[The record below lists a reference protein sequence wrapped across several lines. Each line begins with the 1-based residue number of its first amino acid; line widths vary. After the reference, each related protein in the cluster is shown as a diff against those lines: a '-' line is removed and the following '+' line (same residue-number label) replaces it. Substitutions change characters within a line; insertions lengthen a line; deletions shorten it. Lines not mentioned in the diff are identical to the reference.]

1 MCKPILRS
9 IPSGG
14 LNHIPVKT
22 TIKSDHFVMYSC
34 RVLLSLWVW
43 LGACTPTEMAHGRG
57 LVIPSTAAE
66 MDLSLARGI
75 VEQAQ
80 AESARLNGARM
91 DNPARNSY
99 WAGRKGWVSPPP
111 LLEITPEM
119 SRAATVVA
127 NAEGA
132 LTPGIGNATVATSVR
147 KRAGGFWMETLAR
160 KGTVPWGDDPNYKVR
175 KQVAI
180 DLTMI

>member
-1 MCKPILRS
+1 
-9 IPSGG
+9 
-14 LNHIPVKT
+14 
-22 TIKSDHFVMYSC
+22 MYSC
-34 RVLLSLWVW
+34 RVLLSLWIW
-43 LGACTPTEMAHGRG
+43 LGACTFTEMEQGRG
-57 LVIPSTAAE
+57 LVTPSTAAD

-75 VEQAQ
+75 VERAQ

-91 DNPARNSY
+91 DNPSRNSY

-111 LLEITPEM
+111 LLEITPEI
-119 SRAATVVA
+119 SRAATMVA

-132 LTPGIGNATVATSVR
+132 HAPGIDNATSVG

-160 KGTVPWGDDPNYKVR
+160 RGTVPWGDDPNYKVR
-175 KQVAI
+175 KLVAI